1 MKLKI
6 LIPAFLLLFAASCV
20 KYVYIPSTSTRVDSM
35 YQARHHTDTVY
46 ERDSAVVKYISDT
59 VFIEKW
65 HTKYRIKELLDTII
79 SVTTDT
85 IREPYPVEVELTKW
99 QKIKLDVGGMA
110 IGGVAILI
118 IGIVIWIIIK
128 IRI

>member
-6 LIPAFLLLFAASCV
+6 LIPAFLLLFAVSCV

-46 ERDSAVVKYISDT
+46 ERDSSVVKYISDT

-79 SVTTDT
+79 SATTDT

-128 IRI
+128 IKI